1 MLAKGFTDAAVART
15 VARLKEQGYLNDALL
30 AADQAERLRQR
41 GFGMERVRAKL
52 RQKGVSP
59 AIIERVFASDEPSD
73 ELENARRFLAS
84 RFSPD
89 ALKQPKIVARAFR
102 LLLNR
107 GYSQEVVEQLLES
120 RLDDAWNSE
129 EEESE

>member
-1 MLAKGFTDAAVART
+1 MLAKGFTDSAVART
-15 VARLKEQGYLNDALL
+15 VARLKEQGYLNDAQL
-30 AADQAERLRQR
+30 AVDQAERLRQR

-52 RQKGVSP
+52 RQKGISFD
-59 AIIERVFASDEPSD
+59 AIEHALASDEASD

-89 ALKQPKIVARAFR
+89 ALKQPKIVARACR

-107 GYSQEVVEQLLES
+107 GYSQEVAEQLLQN
-120 RLDDAWNSE
+120 RLDDVWNSE
-129 EEESE
+129 EE